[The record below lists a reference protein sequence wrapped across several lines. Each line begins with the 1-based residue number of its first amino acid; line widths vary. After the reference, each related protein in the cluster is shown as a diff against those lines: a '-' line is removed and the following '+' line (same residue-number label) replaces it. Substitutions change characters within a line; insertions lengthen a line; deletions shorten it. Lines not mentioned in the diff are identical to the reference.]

1 MPGAARSRALGPPA
15 RLLLGPLVW
24 LLWAPAALAEG
35 RWCERTERV
44 TEQAELSP
52 RREQAVPCAE
62 LPRYQL
68 AGWHLDPHR
77 TRQAGAPA
85 SLCHV
90 YKPPDTRPLVWN
102 RTVRA
107 CCQGWSGPHCTQ
119 GEALLGLCFSTW
131 QCQAGP
137 GAWNRS
143 PAEHGR
149 VLRSAPWG
157 RGWKNGSSA
166 PCLRCALPPLP
177 GDLPAPFLL
186 RPSPPTALLGLPRP
200 RPRLSATCATWAGS
214 ALPQLRRTHFRFP
227 GACTYR
233 LAADAEGT
241 WAVHISGPGA
251 CAPPGPCPR
260 ALRMLFGPDLVEARG
275 RNISVN
281 GAVVPVGE
289 PLLQAGISVRWLG
302 DFVLVESGLGVRVKA
317 DGRGTAYVTVS
328 RELRGHHPRALRAL
342 QRRPC

>member
-119 GEALLGLCFSTW
+119 
-131 QCQAGP
+131 
-137 GAWNRS
+137 
-143 PAEHGR
+143 
-149 VLRSAPWG
+149 
-157 RGWKNGSSA
+157 
-166 PCLRCALPPLP
+166 